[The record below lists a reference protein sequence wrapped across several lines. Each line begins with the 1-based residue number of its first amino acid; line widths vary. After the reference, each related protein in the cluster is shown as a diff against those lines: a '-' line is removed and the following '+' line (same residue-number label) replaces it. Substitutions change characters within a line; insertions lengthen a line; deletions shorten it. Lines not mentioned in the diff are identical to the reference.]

1 MAAEL
6 KEEFGVESELDAGG
20 GGEFDVFV
28 NGERVFN
35 KLGEG
40 DRHPNPG
47 EVSERIR
54 AFLKG

>member
-1 MAAEL
+1 MAEL
-6 KEEFGVESELDAGG
+6 DPGG

-40 DRHPNPG
+40 DRHPDPG
-47 EVSERIR
+47 EVAGRIR
-54 AFLKG
+54 EFLKS